1 MWSATT
7 GRVASI
13 TGRERSDS
21 TVISSLARRRHDVRR
36 SSPPRTGRLHPAK
49 RSPWPPTQVLLRG
62 RGGPLVGDRP
72 AGEHAERHRGT
83 GRGRPGWTGRRSR
96 AATTATTRP
105 TRTCRGAPAGR
116 PRTVRSP
123 RRRGRRTPRATTAT
137 TRRTTSERGRR
148 GSRRAAPAGPH
159 RRPAGRGQDAVA
171 EPPPGRR
178 RRVAVRAGLAVRGRA
193 V

>member
-49 RSPWPPTQVLLRG
+49 RSPGPPPQVPLPG
-62 RGGPLVGDRP
+62 RGGSLVGDRS

-83 GRGRPGWTGRRSR
+83 GTLEAGMDRTQEPGGDYGYDEAHQDVQRS
-96 AATTATTRP
+96 A
-105 TRTCRGAPAGR
+105 
-116 PRTVRSP
+116 
-123 RRRGRRTPRATTAT
+123 
-137 TRRTTSERGRR
+137 
-148 GSRRAAPAGPH
+148 
-159 RRPAGRGQDAVA
+159 
-171 EPPPGRR
+171 
-178 RRVAVRAGLAVRGRA
+178 
-193 V
+193 